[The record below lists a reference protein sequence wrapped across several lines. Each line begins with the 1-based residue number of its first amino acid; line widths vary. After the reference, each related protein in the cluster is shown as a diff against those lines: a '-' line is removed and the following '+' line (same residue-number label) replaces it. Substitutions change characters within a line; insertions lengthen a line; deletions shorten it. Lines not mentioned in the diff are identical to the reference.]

1 MHKPISFYLYFAKE
15 SVEWSGKKSAAVTG
29 GIHLSQ
35 LFHFKSKSCDFLNF
49 FTVHRFRRSTNYGGP
64 HNRSMEYDVVDVSL
78 MMCRCP
84 YVVVDVSLSTCRC
97 PYDVVGVLLSI
108 CHCEYVVVDVW
119 LSLLMCRFLMWWL
132 LVVVIYVSSYWHVI
146 VDVTIHFMR
155 HWTRDG
161 GLVREYIV
169 FKIIFCAAFYSSF
182 C

>member
-84 YVVVDVSLSTCRC
+84 YVVVDVSLSTYRC
-97 PYDVVGVLLSI
+97 PYAVVDVSLSI
-108 CHCEYVVVDVW
+108 CRCWYVVVDMS
-119 LSLLMCRFLMWWL
+119 LSICCCRHVVVHMML
-132 LVVVIYVSSYWHVI
+132 LVCCCRYVI
-146 VDVTIHFMR
+146 VNMSLWMCGCR
-155 HWTRDG
+155 
-161 GLVREYIV
+161 
-169 FKIIFCAAFYSSF
+169 C
-182 C
+182 

>member
-84 YVVVDVSLSTCRC
+84 YVVVDVSLSTYRC
-97 PYDVVGVLLSI
+97 PYAVVDVSLSI
-108 CHCEYVVVDVW
+108 CRC
-119 LSLLMCRFLMWWL
+119 
-132 LVVVIYVSSYWHVI
+132 
-146 VDVTIHFMR
+146 
-155 HWTRDG
+155 
-161 GLVREYIV
+161 
-169 FKIIFCAAFYSSF
+169 
-182 C
+182 